1 MPGGDFFIVM
11 LLLWTFV
18 GWGVDG
24 ERVTGV
30 LHGRV
35 ELRGR
40 YGYSPDLD
48 AVEWVKYPDK
58 NSTRKLLYL
67 FNKSNNTTWLAVP
80 QNINFNLQNMSL
92 ILFNLTT
99 EDEGIYEEKTTFKN
113 KTVKHFNVTLSLLF
127 ASNITVSPSN
137 GSLTLKCEI
146 NGEFKLLRWF
156 RNGLPLLD
164 DQRFSLTDNNKT
176 MQVSNLTSSDC
187 GTYTCQV
194 SNENGKS
201 EAQINI
207 SGTMSSFCPNSTGGK
222 FLALIEP
229 VLFSAGFSLI
239 GLLVLCIILILICKY
254 YGRRKIKTAST
265 EEPVYDEPT
274 FLQEQAAAPTV
285 DPLFIVYQDF
295 IKPKDS
301 HQSDQSKDFGYS
313 TITDVRGN
321 MQASETT

>member
-18 GWGVDG
+18 GRGVDG

-40 YGYSPDLD
+40 YGHSPDVHR
-48 AVEWVKYPDK
+48 VEWAKYPDK
-58 NSTRKLLYL
+58 HSTRKLLYL
-67 FNKSNNTTWLAVP
+67 FNNSNNTTCLEP
-80 QNINFNLQNMSL
+80 RQNINFNLQNMSL

-99 EDEGIYEEKTTFKN
+99 EDEGIYEEKTSFKN
-113 KTVKHFNVTLSLLF
+113 NTIKYFNVTLSLLF
-127 ASNITVSPSN
+127 ASNITVSSSP

-146 NGEFKLLRWF
+146 NGEFKLLQWF

-201 EAQINI
+201 EAQIDI
-207 SGTMSSFCPNSTGGK
+207 SGTMISFCPNSSGGK

-229 VLFSAGFSLI
+229 VLFPAGFSLI

-265 EEPVYDEPT
+265 EEPVYNEPT
-274 FLQEQAAAPTV
+274 FVQEEAAAPTV
-285 DPLFIVYQDF
+285 DPLLIIYQDF

-301 HQSDQSKDFGYS
+301 HQSDQSEDFGYS

-321 MQASETT
+321 MQPSEAT